1 MQPDEYHK
9 MAAVEDAM
17 WYYRALHRHV
27 ARSLTRALGASAAPV
42 LDAGCGTGGLL
53 RHLRVKQPA
62 WVLTGIDFSPLACA
76 LAHERSGGEVVAG
89 SITALP
95 FADAHFEAI
104 VSCDVVCQVAAAE
117 LALQEFHRCLKPGGT
132 IVLTMPAYSWMY
144 SYHDRAVGNLRR
156 YDRGEVN
163 VLLRAAGFT
172 VVTSTYW
179 NTLLFPL
186 AFVRRKLLPPAQ
198 SVSDVRSYPP
208 LVEAFF
214 NGLMALEQAWLS
226 WGVSLPFGNSVL
238 TVARKL

>member
-62 WVLTGIDFSPLACA
+62 WVLAGIDFSPLACA
-76 LAHERSGGEVVAG
+76 LARERSGGEIVAG

-104 VSCDVVCQVAAAE
+104 VSCDVVCQVASAE

-132 IVLTMPAYSWMY
+132 LVLTMPAYPWMF

-163 VLLRAAGFT
+163 ALLRAAGFT

-208 LVEAFF
+208 LLEAFF

-226 WGVSLPFGNSVL
+226 LGASLPFGNSVL
-238 TVARKL
+238 TVARKS

>member
-1 MQPDEYHK
+1 
-9 MAAVEDAM
+9 
-17 WYYRALHRHV
+17 
-27 ARSLTRALGASAAPV
+27 
-42 LDAGCGTGGLL
+42 
-53 RHLRVKQPA
+53 
-62 WVLTGIDFSPLACA
+62 
-76 LAHERSGGEVVAG
+76 
-89 SITALP
+89 
-95 FADAHFEAI
+95 
-104 VSCDVVCQVAAAE
+104 
-117 LALQEFHRCLKPGGT
+117 
-132 IVLTMPAYSWMY
+132 MY

-226 WGVSLPFGNSVL
+226 LGVSLPFGNSVL

>member
-27 ARSLTRALGASAAPV
+27 ARSLTRVLGASAALV

-53 RHLRVKQPA
+53 RHLRVRQPA

-76 LAHERSGGEVVAG
+76 LARERSGGEVVAG

-104 VSCDVVCQVAAAE
+104 VSCDVVCQVASAE

-132 IVLTMPAYSWMY
+132 LVLTMPAYPWMF

-156 YDRGEVN
+156 YDQGEVN
-163 VLLRAAGFT
+163 ALLRAAGFT

-186 AFVRRKLLPPAQ
+186 VFVRRKLLPPAQ

-208 LVEAFF
+208 LLEAFF
-214 NGLMALEQAWLS
+214 NGLMALEHVWLS
-226 WGVSLPFGNSVL
+226 LGASLPFGNSVL